1 MNELNNFIKEI
12 NLVFTNTIDRYEFCK
27 KDFNL
32 NNYQVNYTNSIS
44 IYNLVNSFN
53 KLYTSFK
60 KEYEK
65 LDKLSL
71 GNYIE
76 ILNYNKFNLDKD
88 NYRTLRIY
96 IEEPIICNTYDTTL
110 YICEKNNNE
119 IYSFTINERNYPDE
133 RTEIKLDKE
142 KCKKYLD
149 LFDKYK
155 LLLDTYKILN
165 NGFIFGDGTNSL
177 FTIINGELLEKI
189 ENFEIA
195 FGQNSINTAN
205 FIKLFINLNQTINID
220 INSCNIILDDKKIIP
235 NNQIC
240 TKLFKEVYIN
250 KLYLKRK

>member
-1 MNELNNFIKEI
+1 MNKLNQFIKEI

-27 KDFNL
+27 KNFDL
-32 NNYQVNYTNSIS
+32 NNYNVNYTNSIS

-53 KLYTSFK
+53 KLYIPFK

-76 ILNYNKFNLDKD
+76 ILNYNKFNLGED
-88 NYRTLRIY
+88 NYRMLVIN

-110 YICEKNNNE
+110 YICEKNSNE
-119 IYSFTINERNYPDE
+119 IYSFVINKNNYPDE

-142 KCKKYLD
+142 KCKNYLD

-165 NGFIFGDGTNSL
+165 NGFIFGNGTDTLS
-177 FTIINGELLEKI
+177 TRINGKLLEEIK
-189 ENFEIA
+189 NFEIS
-195 FGQNSINTAN
+195 FGQNSISTSD
-205 FIKLFINLNQTINID
+205 FVKLFIDLDKTINID
-220 INSCNIILDDKKIIP
+220 INNCKIILDDKKIIP
-235 NNQIC
+235 NNQNC
-240 TKLFKEVYIN
+240 TKLFKEVHIN